1 MNNKFKLELYKL
13 VHGYNKNWI
22 CESKEF
28 VESTY
33 FYKLKDIRDND
44 YIEVGIP
51 RILREDGCYVY
62 DVWLEEFDE
71 PNLDIYL
78 DDEDMKSELS
88 REECLIKEIDLFKE
102 YGLSEDED
110 WKQSFITE
118 NDWRNNFS

>member
-1 MNNKFKLELYKL
+1 MNNKFELELYKL

-44 YIEVGIP
+44 YIEVGIQ

-102 YGLSEDED
+102 CGLSEDED